1 MRAFLAPTPTPYDPL
16 VWEKLPFPE
25 KCRRVCEAWALQG
38 YGVPLPVLVVYAL
51 KVWGYVAAWAFFC
64 RFTPGL
70 GQWSD
75 FSSWWSNPIAF
86 QKAILWS
93 MAFEGLGL
101 GCGSGPLTGRYVPP
115 IGGFLYW
122 LRPGTTKA
130 PLFPGAPLIGGHR
143 RGLLEVL
150 LYSAW
155 LALLARA
162 LTSAQPT
169 VSELWPIAV
178 LGAVLGVLDKTL
190 FLAARSEHYWT
201 TLLCF
206 VFASA
211 WVPGA
216 KAVQLALWFW
226 AGVSKLNH
234 HFPAVVAV
242 MMSNSPVYRFAWAR
256 RWLYRAYPH
265 DVRPSRLAEVMAHAG
280 TALEL
285 GVPLVLGLSSGGT
298 GTLVGLV
305 MMVALHAFI
314 TSSVPMAVPIEWNVM
329 VVYGAFVLFGAN
341 AQVGVLSLEPT
352 WLLAALA
359 IPLVLVPLAGNLW
372 PGQVS
377 FLCAMRYYAGNWAYG
392 VWLFEKGSEVK
403 LRKLTKSSA
412 WLYDQLDLFYP
423 RPVSVGLAG
432 RVLGFRAMHLHGRLL
447 KHLLPKAVSDL
458 QRYEYVEGELVAGL
472 ALGWNFGDGH
482 LHDERLVRA
491 LQAQCGFAPGE
502 VRCLFV
508 ESQPLFGSSLAW
520 RIVDAATGEVE
531 RGETKV
537 SQLREE
543 QPWPER

>member
-1 MRAFLAPTPTPYDPL
+1 
-16 VWEKLPFPE
+16 
-25 KCRRVCEAWALQG
+25 
-38 YGVPLPVLVVYAL
+38 
-51 KVWGYVAAWAFFC
+51 
-64 RFTPGL
+64 
-70 GQWSD
+70 
-75 FSSWWSNPIAF
+75 
-86 QKAILWS
+86 
-93 MAFEGLGL
+93 
-101 GCGSGPLTGRYVPP
+101 
-115 IGGFLYW
+115 
-122 LRPGTTKA
+122 
-130 PLFPGAPLIGGHR
+130 
-143 RGLLEVL
+143 
-150 LYSAW
+150 
-155 LALLARA
+155 
-162 LTSAQPT
+162 
-169 VSELWPIAV
+169 
-178 LGAVLGVLDKTL
+178 
-190 FLAARSEHYWT
+190 
-201 TLLCF
+201 
-206 VFASA
+206 
-211 WVPGA
+211 
-216 KAVQLALWFW
+216 
-226 AGVSKLNH
+226 
-234 HFPAVVAV
+234 
-242 MMSNSPVYRFAWAR
+242 
-256 RWLYRAYPH
+256 
-265 DVRPSRLAEVMAHAG
+265 
-280 TALEL
+280 
-285 GVPLVLGLSSGGT
+285 
-298 GTLVGLV
+298 

-341 AQVGVLSLEPT
+341 AQVGVLTLEPT

-372 PGQVS
+372 PGKVS